1 MFVPAPRALGSHS
14 LVFPND
20 VSIMKKTSSRRRAG
34 KTRKSQLV
42 EPRGYIPMLDSNPT
56 FNRTFRFQAGAS
68 TNNLIVSRGDML
80 NLMQLAITTGS
91 GGRIIGAIK
100 INWVELSVPPAATS
114 ASASMTW
121 LSAFGKPKVVSVT
134 SLGSAEIM
142 RLRTRPPEHT
152 TASFY
157 SITGSSESEPLIGLD
172 VPSLT
177 LFDVNVSFTFQNY
190 IDNAAAPVVTTS
202 TKTLTT
208 GIIYCAALDG
218 VSTNVLSPLGMAQ
231 F

>member
-1 MFVPAPRALGSHS
+1 M
-14 LVFPND
+14 
-20 VSIMKKTSSRRRAG
+20 TQ
-34 KTRKSQLV
+34 KSQLV

-134 SLGSAEIM
+134 SLGTAEIM
-142 RLRTRPPEHT
+142 RLRTRPSEHT
-152 TASFY
+152 TASFW
-157 SITGSSESEPLIGLD
+157 SITGSSESEPLIGYD

-177 LFDVNVSFTFQNY
+177 LIDVNVSFTFQIY
-190 IDNAAAPVVTTS
+190 LDIAAAPVVTTS
-202 TKTLTT
+202 TKTLTA

-218 VSTNVLSPLGMAQ
+218 VSTNVFSPLGMAQ